1 MLLLM
6 CGFLQPL
13 SIMELSP
20 FLILF
25 VGIAIVIG
33 LIIGARLNAFL
44 ALITAAMVVSL
55 LSPGEIADKIARAA
69 KAFGDTA
76 GGIGIVI
83 ALAAVIGKCL
93 MVSGAADR
101 IVQSFLKALGEKRS
115 SLALAGG
122 GFVLS
127 IPVFFDTVFYLL
139 VPLARS
145 LYRNTRKHYLKYVL
159 AICAG
164 AAVTHTLIPPTPGPL
179 LMAQQLGVN
188 LGVMIGIGALIGI
201 PATVA
206 GLAFG
211 AWADKRMPVKMRPLP
226 GDEVMDQDG
235 SAETGENRK
244 LPGLVVSLL
253 PILLPVILIG
263 INTILETR
271 ANAERAAQVSLE
283 RDLSDIPALRDA
295 VEGAEEGPLK
305 QLRDLYFTPQAG
317 DPAIWENPEAVV
329 ASLNRALI
337 DRNSFPTGRNLA
349 RANLA
354 EVEHLNRL
362 VLENLLPESTLARH
376 DWLTPARR
384 DFNLSKLYGNPN
396 FALLISA
403 GISAFLF
410 LRMRR
415 PSRTE
420 FSEAIESALMSGGL
434 IILITS
440 AGGAF
445 GAMLKEAQVGPA
457 IAGLFADGSRSATAG
472 AGLLALAFAISA
484 LMKIAQGS
492 TTVAVITAS
501 GMMAAMIE
509 GTALGFNPVYLA
521 TAIGGGGLIGSW
533 MNDSGFWI
541 FSKMGGITEVESLKS
556 WTPLLCVLGVVTF
569 VMSLLLSM
577 VLPLL

>member
-1 MLLLM
+1 MSG
-6 CGFLQPL
+6 CCQPL

-25 VGIAIVIG
+25 VGVVIVVG

-44 ALITAAMVVSL
+44 ALITAATVVSL
-55 LSPGEIADKIARAA
+55 LSPGEIADKIIRVA
-69 KAFGDTA
+69 KAFGETA

-101 IVQSFLKALGEKRS
+101 IVLSFLKVLGEKRS
-115 SLALAGG
+115 SLALAAG

-127 IPVFFDTVFYLL
+127 IPVFLDTVFYLL

-145 LYRNTRKHYLKYVL
+145 LYRNTRKHYLRYVL

-164 AAVTHTLIPPTPGPL
+164 AAVTHTLVPPTPGPL

-188 LGVMIGIGALIGI
+188 LGVMIGVGALIGI
-201 PATVA
+201 PAAIA

-211 AWADKRMPVKMRPLP
+211 AWVDKRMPIEMRPLP
-226 GDEVMDQDG
+226 GDEVKD
-235 SAETGENRK
+235 TGASLDAGGARK
-244 LPGLVVSLL
+244 LPGLLVSLL

-263 INTILETR
+263 INTVMEAR

-283 RDLSDIPALRDA
+283 NDLPDISALRLA
-295 VEGAEEGPLK
+295 VEGADEGALK
-305 QLRDLYFTPQAG
+305 TLRDLYFPSQAG
-317 DPAIWENPEAVV
+317 DAVVWEDPEAVV
-329 ASLNRALI
+329 ASLNLALI
-337 DRNSFPTGRNLA
+337 DRNAFPVGRNLA
-349 RANLA
+349 RSNLA

-362 VLENLLPESTLARH
+362 VLEDLLPESALARH

-384 DFNLSKLYGNPN
+384 SFNLSKLYGNPN

-403 GISAFLF
+403 AIAAFLF

-445 GAMLKEAQVGPA
+445 GAMLKAAQIGPA
-457 IAGLFADGSRSATAG
+457 IAGLFADGSQSATAG
-472 AGLLALAFAISA
+472 IGLLTLACAISA
-484 LMKIAQGS
+484 LMKMAQGS

-501 GMMAAMIE
+501 GMVAAMIE

-541 FSKMGGITEVESLKS
+541 FSKMGGFTELESLKS

-569 VMSLLLSM
+569 IMSLLLSL
-577 VLPLL
+577 VLPLV